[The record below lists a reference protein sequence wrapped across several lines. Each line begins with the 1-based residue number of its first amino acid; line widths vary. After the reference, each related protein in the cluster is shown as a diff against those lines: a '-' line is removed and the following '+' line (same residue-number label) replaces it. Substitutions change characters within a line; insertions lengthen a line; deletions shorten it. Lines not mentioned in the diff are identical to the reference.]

1 MTDPGKEKTMVER
14 PFVEQ
19 LKGLGWEHQRGD
31 EGVPYLTGR
40 ESFREVLLKDRLREP
55 E

>member
-1 MTDPGKEKTMVER
+1 VTSPGKEKTMVET
-14 PFVEQ
+14 PFIEQ
-19 LKGLGWEHQRGD
+19 LVGLGWEHLRSD

-40 ESFREVLLKDRLREP
+40 ESFREVLKDRLREP